1 MCAGCTAGRPFRFRP
16 AKSPDL
22 VGTFSEQLA
31 AFAADLRYE
40 DIPAAIA
47 ERLRLHALDLAG
59 VCLLGAPM
67 EFARILRAVAGA
79 SGGAEESTLLGA
91 GANGGPLRLPAP
103 LAALYN
109 GGLAHGNEFDDTY
122 APGRWHGSAGIVP
135 PALAVAEQLHAGG
148 KAFLT
153 ALAAGLEVGCR
164 LSRAAP
170 GLLSR
175 GFHST
180 GTVGAFG
187 GALAAGKLMGLERG
201 QLAHA
206 LGIAGGFASGTAEFL
221 GDPEPWSK
229 RIQVGNAAQCAITAA
244 RAAAQGFQG
253 PRTIFE
259 GRHGYFRA
267 YAGEG
272 NYDLSRIAE
281 SLGAD
286 WQIRHLYPKRYACD
300 HIAQGYVDC
309 AIALA
314 REPGFSAGAV
324 ERVEC
329 VVHPLAAAVMFE
341 PRALRYEPASGW
353 SARWS
358 MPFNMAVALADGALA
373 VDAWTDA
380 RAVDPATRA
389 LMAKVAHAT
398 DPAMAFP
405 GDYPARLRVRLRD
418 GRVLER
424 EQRKVAG
431 TPENPMDAAEYE
443 RKFLDN
449 ARRAIGERRAA
460 IFVER
465 MRALAAEK
473 DMSGLAQLAA

>member
-1 MCAGCTAGRPFRFRP
+1 MST
-16 AKSPDL
+16 L
-22 VGTFSEQLA
+22 SEQLA
-31 AFAADLRYE
+31 AFAAELRYE
-40 DIPAAIA
+40 DIPAPVV
-47 ERLRLHALDLAG
+47 ERVRLHALDLIG

-67 EFARILRAVAGA
+67 DFARILRSVASA
-79 SGGAEESTLLGA
+79 SGGNAESTMLGA
-91 GANGGPLRLPAP
+91 GANGGALRLPAP

-122 APGRWHGSAGIVP
+122 APGRWHGSAGVVP
-135 PALAVAEQLHAGG
+135 PALAIAEQKHANG

-170 GLLSR
+170 GLLTR

-180 GTVGAFG
+180 GTVGIFG
-187 GALAAGKLMGLERG
+187 GTLAAGRLLGLGRE

-221 GDPEPWSK
+221 SDPEPWSK
-229 RIQVGNAAQCAITAA
+229 RIQIGNAAQGAITAA
-244 RAAAQGFQG
+244 RAAAAGFHG

-272 NYDLSRIAE
+272 NFDLARITEA
-281 SLGAD
+281 LGSD
-286 WQIRHLYPKRYACD
+286 WQLRFLYPKRYACD

-309 AIALA
+309 AIAIA
-314 REPGFSAGAV
+314 NEPGFSAAAI

-341 PRALRYEPASGW
+341 PRALRYEPENGW

-358 MPFNMAVALADGALA
+358 MPFNIAVALSDRALA

-380 RAVDPATRA
+380 RAVEPATRA
-389 LMAKVAHAT
+389 LMAKVTHAL
-398 DPAMAFP
+398 DPSMAFP
-405 GDYPARLRVRLRD
+405 GDYPARLRVRMQD
-418 GRVLER
+418 GRLLER
-424 EQRKVAG
+424 ELPKVAG
-431 TPENPMDAAEYE
+431 SIENPMPAAEYE

-449 ARRAIGERRAA
+449 ARRAIDERRASQL
-460 IFVER
+460 VER
-465 MRALAAEK
+465 MRDVAGVQDMAVLARLYA
-473 DMSGLAQLAA
+473 